1 MRNSDFDE
9 SAMAAPVIAL
19 FCCEQY
25 EFHEQVPL
33 ARKRIDL
40 VFVARYTPKTISVE
54 LKIQDWKKALW
65 QAVVNFQVSQESY
78 IAIWHEYVHRVEKH
92 IDLLQRYGVGL
103 ISVERNIARVV
114 LQSSEPVRR
123 IPSLQKQEW
132 YRFLLN
138 QKLV

>member
-1 MRNSDFDE
+1 MSNSDLE
-9 SAMAAPVIAL
+9 ERAMAAPVIAL
-19 FCCEQY
+19 FCGEQY
-25 EFHEQVPL
+25 EFYEQVPL

-40 VFVARYTPKTISVE
+40 VFVARHTPTTISVE
-54 LKIQDWKKALW
+54 LKIRDWKKALW

-78 IAIWHEYVHRVEKH
+78 IAIWHDYVHRVERH

-103 ISVERNIARVV
+103 ISVERTTARVV
-114 LQSSEPVRR
+114 LKSSEQIGC

-138 QKLV
+138 QK